1 MLGLPGM
8 RVLDAGQVDGELEV
22 TVETIDAA
30 GWCRDCGVKA
40 RSKDRRDTLVRDVAA
55 FDRPVRLRWR
65 KRRWQCPEPECPAR
79 TWSEA
84 YDGIAARAVLTDRA
98 RHAACRR
105 VGRDGASVAQVAREY
120 GVGWHTIMSAV
131 ETHGRPLVDDPDR
144 LADVTHLGVD
154 ETAWLS
160 ATREHST
167 LFVSG
172 LVDTASGRLLDVIA
186 DRTARAVTSWLARRD
201 PAWLARIGVVALDP
215 YRGYATAMG
224 VHLGHATLVVDH
236 WHVIRLANQCV
247 DEVRRRVQQDTLGH
261 RGRAGDPLYR
271 VRKLL
276 VMAAERLDSK
286 GWQRLAVGLRAG
298 DPDGQVTAAWQ
309 LKELVRGLFAANDVA
324 QAREVFAVIDAW
336 AATIAAPE
344 CRRLVRTLHRWEDEI
359 LAFHTTGGI
368 TNARTE
374 ATNLGIKAIK
384 RVGRGFRNFNNYRL
398 RLLLAC
404 GGINWQHQPAARLR
418 GQRPHSAA

>member
-1 MLGLPGM
+1 
-8 RVLDAGQVDGELEV
+8 
-22 TVETIDAA
+22 VE
-30 GWCRDCGVKA
+30 
-40 RSKDRRDTLVRDVAA
+40 
-55 FDRPVRLRWR
+55 
-65 KRRWQCPEPECPAR
+65 
-79 TWSEA
+79 
-84 YDGIAARAVLTDRA
+84 
-98 RHAACRR
+98 
-105 VGRDGASVAQVAREY
+105 
-120 GVGWHTIMSAV
+120 
-131 ETHGRPLVDDPDR
+131 
-144 LADVTHLGVD
+144 
-154 ETAWLS
+154 
-160 ATREHST
+160 
-167 LFVSG
+167 
-172 LVDTASGRLLDVIA
+172 
-186 DRTARAVTSWLARRD
+186 DRTARAVTGWLARRD

-261 RGRAGDPLYR
+261 RGHAGDPLYR

-276 VMAAERLDSK
+276 IMAAERLDTR
-286 GWQRLAVGLRAG
+286 GWQRLAAELRAG

-309 LKELVRGLFAANDVA
+309 LKELVRGLFQAGGVD
-324 QAREVFAVIDAW
+324 QAREVFGLIDAW
-336 AATIAAPE
+336 AATVDTPE

-359 LAFHTTGGI
+359 LAFHTTDGV

-404 GGINWQHQPAARLR
+404 GGVNWQHQRAARLR
-418 GQRPHSAA
+418 GRAPQLVA

>member
-1 MLGLPGM
+1 V
-8 RVLDAGQVDGELEV
+8 R
-22 TVETIDAA
+22 
-30 GWCRDCGVKA
+30 A
-40 RSKDRRDTLVRDVAA
+40 RSKGRRDTFVRDVAA

-65 KRRWQCPEPECPAR
+65 KRRWRCPERAWPNK
-79 TWSEA
+79 TWSEVHEA
-84 YDGIAARAVLTDRA
+84 IAPRAVLTDRA
-98 RHAACRR
+98 RRAACRR

-120 GVGWHTIMSAV
+120 AVGWHTIMSAV
-131 ETHGRPLVDDPDR
+131 QRHGRPLVDDPAR
-144 LADVTHLGVD
+144 LAGVTHLGVD

-160 ATREHST
+160 ATRDHHT

-172 LVDTASGRLLDVIA
+172 LVDTATGTLLDVVP
-186 DRTARAVTSWLARRD
+186 DRTAKAVTAWLAVRD
-201 PAWLARIGVVALDP
+201 RAWLARIGVVALDP

-224 VHLGHATLVVDH
+224 VHLGHATVVVDH
-236 WHVIRLANQCV
+236 WHIVRLANACV

-271 VRKLL
+271 IRKLL
-276 VMAAERLDSK
+276 VMAAERLDTR
-286 GWQRLAVGLRAG
+286 GWQRLAVGLAAG

-309 LKELVRGLFAANDVA
+309 LKELVRGLFRADDID
-324 QAREVFAVIDAW
+324 QARRVLALIDAW
-336 AATIAAPE
+336 AATIDAPE

-384 RVGRGFRNFNNYRL
+384 RVGRGFTSFRNYRL

-404 GGINWQHQPAARLR
+404 GGVNWQDQPAARLR
-418 GQRPHSAA
+418 GRRPQLAA

>member
-8 RVLDAGQVDGELEV
+8 RVLAAGEVDGELEIL
-22 TVETIDAA
+22 VETTDTT

-40 RSKDRRDTLVRDVAA
+40 RSKGRRDTLVRDVAA
-55 FDRPVRLRWR
+55 FDRLVRLRWR
-65 KRRWQCPEPECPAR
+65 KRRWQCPEPQCPAR
-79 TWSEA
+79 TWTETH
-84 YDGIAARAVLTDRA
+84 DGIAARAVLTDRA
-98 RHAACRR
+98 QQAACRR

-120 GVGWHTIMSAV
+120 GVGWHTAMRAV
-131 ETHGRPLVDDPDR
+131 ETHGRSLVDDPDR
-144 LADVTHLGVD
+144 LAGVTHLGVD
-154 ETAWLS
+154 ETAWLT
-160 ATREHST
+160 ANRQHAT

-172 LVDTASGRLLDVIA
+172 LVDTLTGRLLDVVE
-186 DRTARAVTSWLARRD
+186 DRTARAVTGWLARRD

-276 VMAAERLDSK
+276 IMAAERLDGR

-309 LKELVRGLFAANDVA
+309 LKELVRGLFRAPSIE
-324 QAREVFAVIDAW
+324 QARQVFDLIDAW
-336 AATIAAPE
+336 VGTVDAPE
-344 CRRLVRTLHRWEDEI
+344 ARRLVRTLHRWEDEI

-374 ATNLGIKAIK
+374 ATNLGIKQIK

-398 RLLLAC
+398 RLLLSC
-404 GGINWQHQPAARLR
+404 GGVNWQDQPAARLR
-418 GQRPHSAA
+418 GRGPQLVA

>member
-8 RVLDAGQVDGELEV
+8 RVLDAGEVDGELEV
-22 TVETIDAA
+22 VVETVDAT
-30 GWCRDCGVKA
+30 GWCRECGVKA
-40 RSKDRRDTLVRDVAA
+40 RSKGRRDTLVRDVAA

-65 KRRWQCPEPECPAR
+65 KRRWQCPEPECPAK
-79 TWSEA
+79 TWTETHA
-84 YDGIAARAVLTDRA
+84 GIAPRAVLTDRA
-98 RHAACRR
+98 QRAACRR
-105 VGRDGASVAQVAREY
+105 VGKDGASVAQVVREY
-120 GVGWHTIMSAV
+120 GVGWHTIMRAV
-131 ETHGRPLVDDPDR
+131 EIHGRPLVDDPDR
-144 LADVTHLGVD
+144 LAGVTHLGVD

-160 ATREHST
+160 ATREHHT

-172 LVDTASGRLLDVIA
+172 LVDTLTGRLLDVVA
-186 DRTARAVTSWLARRD
+186 DRTARAVTSWLAHRD

-236 WHVIRLANQCV
+236 WHIVRLANACI

-276 VMAAERLDSK
+276 VMAAERLDTR
-286 GWQRLAVGLRAG
+286 GWQRLVAGLRSG

-309 LKELVRGLFAANDVA
+309 LKELVRGLFRADDVA
-324 QAREVFAVIDAW
+324 QARQVFAVIDAW
-336 AATIAAPE
+336 AATTDAPE
-344 CRRLVRTLHRWEDEI
+344 CWRLVRTLHRWEDEI

-368 TNARTE
+368 TNARTGS
-374 ATNLGIKAIK
+374 ANLGIKAIK
-384 RVGRGFRNFNNYRL
+384 CAGRGFRNFNNYRL

-404 GGINWQHQPAARLR
+404 GGVNWQDQPAARLR
-418 GQRPHSAA
+418 GRDPQLVA

>member
-1 MLGLPGM
+1 MLGLSGM
-8 RVLDAGQVDGELEV
+8 RVLDVGEVDGELEIL
-22 TVETIDAA
+22 VETIAA
-30 GWCRDCGVKA
+30 VGWCRECGVKA
-40 RSKDRRDTLVRDVAA
+40 RSKGRRDTVVRDVAA
-55 FDRPVRLRWR
+55 FDRLVRLRWR
-65 KRRWQCPEPECPAR
+65 KRRWRCLEPECPAK
-79 TWSEA
+79 TWTEQ
-84 YDGIAARAVLTDRA
+84 YEGIAARAVLTDRA
-98 RHAACRR
+98 HKTACRR
-105 VGRDGASVAQVAREY
+105 VGKDGASVAQVAREY
-120 GVGWHTIMSAV
+120 GVGWHTVMRAV
-131 ETHGRPLVDDPDR
+131 ETHGRQLVDDPDR

-160 ATREHST
+160 ATREHPT

-172 LVDTASGRLLDVIA
+172 LVDTATGRLLDVVA
-186 DRTARAVTSWLARRD
+186 DRTARAVTGWLAHRD

-224 VHLGHATLVVDH
+224 VHLGHATVVVDH

-247 DEVRRRVQQDTLGH
+247 DEVRRRVQQDTMGH

-276 VMAAERLDSK
+276 VMAAERLDSR
-286 GWQRLAVGLRAG
+286 GWQRLAAGLRAG

-309 LKELVRGLFAANDVA
+309 LKELVRDLFRATSVA
-324 QAREVFAVIDAW
+324 HARQVFAVIDAW
-336 AATIAAPE
+336 AATVEAPE
-344 CRRLVRTLHRWEDEI
+344 ARRLVRTLHRWEDEI
-359 LAFHTTGGI
+359 LAFHTTGGV

-404 GGINWQHQPAARLR
+404 GGVNWQTQPATRLR
-418 GQRPHSAA
+418 GPRPQLVA